1 MALIDY
7 AWGNR
12 EILGNESFFLLPW
25 REKSE
30 SHPIVQMMAR
40 TAPVR
45 FYRTAPER
53 ETILHKE
60 RADLFYVIKNGWNDG
75 VFSHA
80 VPTGIHAIFRESE
93 FHGDIYAYVS
103 PWLSRTMSHGRT
115 PHVPHM
121 VRLPEFDQDLRHQL
135 GIPEDAVVFGRHGG
149 EDSFDIPWVQS
160 AVLETARKTPS
171 VHFLFLNTRTFL
183 GVDTL
188 PNVHFLPATS
198 DPCDKRAFLNT
209 ADFMLH
215 GRKRGETFGLA
226 CLEFAA
232 CGKKI
237 LSFGGSPEQAHLDLL
252 GNQVQ
257 VYADYRDL
265 VRLLR
270 QKKPACLQESGL
282 QTPDDPLMNF
292 RPPAVMEKFRQ
303 VFLS

>member
-1 MALIDY
+1 MALVDY
-7 AWGNR
+7 AWGNLQ
-12 EILGNESFFLLPW
+12 ILGNQSFFLLPW
-25 REKSE
+25 RDKAE
-30 SHPIVQMMAR
+30 SHPVAQAMAQ

-45 FYRTAPER
+45 FYRSALER
-53 ETILHKE
+53 EAILRE
-60 RADLFYVIKNGWNDG
+60 EEADFFYAIKNGWNDG
-75 VFSHA
+75 VISHA

-103 PWLSRTMSHGRT
+103 PWLSRAMSHGCT

-121 VRLPEFDQDLRHQL
+121 VRLPESGRDLRRQL

-160 AVLETARKTPS
+160 AVVEAARRTTE

-183 GVDTL
+183 GAETL
-188 PNVHFLPATS
+188 PNVHFLPPTS

-232 CGKKI
+232 CGKKV
-237 LSFGGSPEQAHLDLL
+237 LSFGGSPEQAHLELL
-252 GNQVQ
+252 GSQVQ
-257 VYADYRDL
+257 VYADRREL
-265 VRLLR
+265 AGMLR
-270 QKKPACLQESGL
+270 QKKPPCLQESGP
-282 QTPDDPLMNF
+282 QTPDDPLVNF